1 MFGFSPFAATAFSD
15 ISGKQ
20 SVDVTLVGF
29 QLDVIDDG
37 VGVAAGGSISVDP
50 NDDVGTG
57 QIGTVQVLT
66 IFKVPV
72 TGVEA
77 NASLGSVLIKATSTT
92 ALTSVSAEGV
102 IGTANVAVNNIVP
115 VSGVVASGTVGSVIV
130 SGKAATNVTGL
141 QASALLNS
149 VDARVIKNVLVSGV
163 TATGQVGTLATVVD
177 CNVFPIGVQAAA
189 RVKST
194 LVWSVINDNQ
204 TPNWVQIPT

>member
-50 NDDVGTG
+50 NDDVGVG
-57 QIGTVQVLT
+57 QIGTVQVVT

-102 IGTANVAVNNIVP
+102 IGTATTAVNKIVP

-130 SGKAATNVTGL
+130 SGKAATTVTGL

-163 TATGQVGTLATVVD
+163 TATGQVGTLTTVAN